1 MQNEH
6 IETTT
11 ERLGYRRYRVTRR
24 AYVTRGRV
32 LVAEGAAED
41 TTITKAHR
49 AAGLALTRARAG
61 R

>member
-11 ERLGYRRYRVTRR
+11 ERLAYRRYRVTRR
-24 AYVTRGRV
+24 AYISRGRV
-32 LVAEGAAED
+32 LIAEGSAVD
-41 TTITKAHR
+41 TTITKANK
-49 AAGLALTRARAG
+49 AAGLALIRARAG